1 MILTRGPV
9 LDPDR
14 GAAVEEKEKRLQ
26 QGISGEPPS
35 TQGVVAVK
43 QPPFLLKLAAVVS
56 SLLLAGGFISY
67 RAGAFPWLTAP
78 RERPAQAQDG
88 PTDTDAPEAMFGS
101 SKVDRIAILRVPA
114 AQPPS
119 GTAPA
124 TPAIMYSSK
133 SGPAFV
139 PSSPGKPGTQ
149 PPGPTQPA
157 APSP

>member
-1 MILTRGPV
+1 MVLTNHLM

-14 GAAVEEKEKRLQ
+14 GAAVEEKEKQLQ
-26 QGISGEPPS
+26 DGISGEPPS

-67 RAGAFPWLTAP
+67 RAGFMNPVLFSSSKSFHFYVPDAP
-78 RERPAQAQDG
+78 SE
-88 PTDTDAPEAMFGS
+88 TDAPEVMFGS
-101 SKVDRIAILRVPA
+101 SKLDRIEILSVPA
-114 AQPPS
+114 AKTPS
-119 GTAPA
+119 GT

-139 PSSPGKPGTQ
+139 PQAPGKPPTQ
-149 PPGPTQPA
+149 PPAPSGAA